1 MQSPPRL
8 VWKIRL
14 RSVVFHA
21 ISLDQQLDIAKTEPQ
36 NEEHR
41 SPAQPLREA
50 TISPLIHY
58 ESVPATLE
66 QFVAFHSCVLTRR
79 FQKTLILTCFS
90 WAIGCGK
97 SESEPSSASE
107 MSTVTTT
114 ESTATQETSP
124 GTSDAGNEA
133 TTDES
138 KHPASTTALLPL
150 ELEKTALKFGF
161 IKLTDCAPLVIAREK
176 GFFEDEGLQAEVV
189 AQPNWKTLLD
199 NVISGELDGAHMLS
213 GQPIAA
219 TIGIGTK
226 APIVTAYTMDLNGNG
241 ITVSNSIW
249 EQMQASDD
257 ALKSATPK
265 HPIKANALKPIVE
278 QMLAEGKKLQM
289 AVVFPVS
296 THNYELR
303 YWLASAGIHP
313 GMYTEADTGGRTDAQ
328 VELSVTPPPMMPA
341 TLEAGN
347 IQGYCVGEPWNQQ
360 AVAKGI
366 GVPVATNYDIYKN
379 KAEKVFGV
387 TKQWAEENPN
397 THVAVVKALIRA
409 GKWLDETDAEGNLI
423 NREEAC
429 RILSRADY
437 VGADF
442 DVIRNSMTGYFYFQ
456 KTDKREMP
464 DFNVFF
470 KYQSTYPWYS
480 DGVWFLTQMR
490 RWGQIAEPKSAEWY
504 ASTAKEIY
512 RPDVYR
518 EAANRLIEQGLLTD
532 ADVPAADTDG
542 YKPPTSDFIDG
553 LTYDGKDPLGY
564 LKQHEI
570 GHKE

>member
-1 MQSPPRL
+1 MPFLLAHRNASAVCSFVIL
-8 VWKIRL
+8 L
-14 RSVVFHA
+14 MCSV
-21 ISLDQQLDIAKTEPQ
+21 IGCAKSE
-36 NEEHR
+36 
-41 SPAQPLREA
+41 
-50 TISPLIHY
+50 
-58 ESVPATLE
+58 PATSTPE
-66 QFVAFHSCVLTRR
+66 PAASGESAATPNSAQSAAETAVPV
-79 FQKTLILTCFS
+79 
-90 WAIGCGK
+90 IGMPEAGTAP
-97 SESEPSSASE
+97 ESAATSAS
-107 MSTVTTT
+107 
-114 ESTATQETSP
+114 
-124 GTSDAGNEA
+124 
-133 TTDES
+133 
-138 KHPASTTALLPL
+138 LL
-150 ELEKTALKFGF
+150 LEKTDLKFGF

-176 GFFEDEGLQAEVV
+176 GFFQDEGLQVEVI

-199 NVISGELDGAHMLS
+199 NVINGELDGAHMLS

-219 TIGIGTK
+219 TIGIGTQ

-241 ITVSNSIW
+241 ITVSNAIW
-249 EQMQASDD
+249 EQMQSNDE
-257 ALKSATPK
+257 ALRSPTPP
-265 HPIKANALKPIVE
+265 HPITAAALKPIVE

-313 GMYTEADTGGRTDAQ
+313 GMYSEADTGGRTDAQ

-366 GVPVATNYDIYKN
+366 GVPVATNSDIYRN

-387 TKQWAEENPN
+387 TKSWANENPN
-397 THVAVVKALIRA
+397 THIAVVKALIRA
-409 GKWLDETDAEGNLI
+409 GKWLDETDGNDAFV
-423 NREEAC
+423 NRNEAC

-442 DVIRNSMTGYFYFQ
+442 DVIRNSMTGFFYFQ
-456 KTDKREMP
+456 KSDKREMP

-470 KYQSTYPWYS
+470 KYHCTYPWYS
-480 DGVWFLTQMR
+480 DGIWFLTQMR
-490 RWGQIAEPKSAEWY
+490 RWGQIGEPKSAEWY
-504 ASTAKEIY
+504 AATAKEIY
-512 RPDVYR
+512 LPEVYR
-518 EAANRLIEQGLLTD
+518 AAASRLVAQGLLT
-532 ADVPAADTDG
+532 ADEIPPEDSDG

-564 LKQHEI
+564 LATQTI
-570 GHKE
+570 GNKD